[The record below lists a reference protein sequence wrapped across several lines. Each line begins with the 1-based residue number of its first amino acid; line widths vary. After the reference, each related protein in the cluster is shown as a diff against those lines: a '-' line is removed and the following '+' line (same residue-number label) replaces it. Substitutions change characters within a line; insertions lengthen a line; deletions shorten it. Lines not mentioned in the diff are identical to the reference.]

1 MIAPLRATIRQE
13 RTIHLRRQTTP
24 RNCRFDRL
32 MWPAGSRLWVVDWRG
47 DVIEASALLG
57 KTAAAY
63 QSRPRAAPERGQW
76 PRKDTEA
83 PSLRSSAVNL
93 AILAIVPAERAGEDP
108 AAAAAG
114 VERPDDAMLA
124 PEAQHREVGEEQA
137 AAGGDAQDRK
147 STRLNSSH

>member
-1 MIAPLRATIRQE
+1 MR
-13 RTIHLRRQTTP
+13 
-24 RNCRFDRL
+24 
-32 MWPAGSRLWVVDWRG
+32 PAGSRLWVVDWRG

-57 KTAAAY
+57 KTAGAY

-108 AAAAAG
+108 AAAAEG
-114 VERPDDAMLA
+114 VERPDDALLA
-124 PEAQHREVGEEQA
+124 PEAQHREVGEEKA
-137 AAGGDAQDRK
+137 AAGGRTEGSRLGK
-147 STRLNSSH
+147 EGVSKCRTRWAT